1 MKRSTFL
8 ISIILI
14 TLIGSAALH
23 AQASPGVNYRQE
35 GIASWY
41 GPGFDGRATASGEI
55 FDSSQFTAAHPFLPF
70 GTILTITNKYNNR
83 QVNVK
88 VNDRGPFVEA
98 RIIDVSQA
106 AAEALD
112 MIVTGT
118 ALVIAETSA
127 GPVSAPGAASAP
139 QTTAAPVTQQAAG
152 QPPVSGSA
160 ASASKPKALIIG
172 GIPVPGTGK
181 FYRLQVGAY
190 RVPRNAVDSF
200 EKLKN
205 ANLSPAYENV
215 DGIYRVVL
223 PGLRSEEIESVAEIL
238 YSIGFVEAIIREEY

>member
-1 MKRSTFL
+1 
-8 ISIILI
+8 
-14 TLIGSAALH
+14 
-23 AQASPGVNYRQE
+23 
-35 GIASWY
+35 
-41 GPGFDGRATASGEI
+41 
-55 FDSSQFTAAHPFLPF
+55 
-70 GTILTITNKYNNR
+70 
-83 QVNVK
+83 
-88 VNDRGPFVEA
+88 
-98 RIIDVSQA
+98 
-106 AAEALD
+106 

-127 GPVSAPGAASAP
+127 GPVSSPGAASAP

-152 QPPVSGSA
+152 QPLVSGSA
-160 ASASKPKALIIG
+160 ASAAKALIIG

-238 YSIGFVEAIIREEY
+238 YSIGFAEAIIREEY